1 MHALALTAAVALAVQ
16 CHAGAVGEAACSASS
31 SESSP
36 VAAAG
41 SQQAASC
48 GRLARLAGHLS
59 VTPAPEPATAKTAD
73 AAAATKPARPHI
85 LLIVADDLGWNDVGS
100 FNGPGLATP
109 YAPAMDELMAQ
120 GVKLKQHYSEAIC
133 SPTRGA
139 LMSGRYPHRWGGQSA
154 VAIQNTQDYF
164 PLDEITLATRL
175 KEAGYATHLTGAFL
189 SSPFTH
195 FVSFFD

>member
-1 MHALALTAAVALAVQ
+1 M
-16 CHAGAVGEAACSASS
+16 
-31 SESSP
+31 
-36 VAAAG
+36 
-41 SQQAASC
+41 
-48 GRLARLAGHLS
+48 S

-109 YAPAMDELMAQ
+109 YAPVMDELMAQ

-154 VAIQNTQDYF
+154 VAIQNTEDYF

-175 KEAGYATHLTGAFL
+175 REAGYATHLTGALHL
-189 SSPFTH
+189 SLISCH
-195 FVSFFD
+195 FSTDVRPNLAQVSGTSDSMPRSTCLWHVASTPLTG